1 VKAVEFVEAND
12 VSIVKSRKAAQRVSD
27 ASKKAAEL

>member
-1 VKAVEFVEAND
+1 VKAVDFIEAQD
-12 VSIVKSRKAAQRVSD
+12 VSIIKSRKAAQRVQD